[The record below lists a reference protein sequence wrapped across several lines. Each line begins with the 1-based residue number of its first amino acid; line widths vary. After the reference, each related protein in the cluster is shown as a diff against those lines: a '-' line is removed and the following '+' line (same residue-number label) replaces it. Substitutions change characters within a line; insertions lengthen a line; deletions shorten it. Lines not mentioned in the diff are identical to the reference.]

1 MNKRHCFSS
10 SLMILTEFIVSQII
24 ILIKFITFGC
34 GLGDRRRAR
43 GPQQPG
49 SVSVNDWP

>member
-1 MNKRHCFSS
+1 
-10 SLMILTEFIVSQII
+10 MILTKFTLSQII

-49 SVSVNDWP
+49 NVSVSDWP